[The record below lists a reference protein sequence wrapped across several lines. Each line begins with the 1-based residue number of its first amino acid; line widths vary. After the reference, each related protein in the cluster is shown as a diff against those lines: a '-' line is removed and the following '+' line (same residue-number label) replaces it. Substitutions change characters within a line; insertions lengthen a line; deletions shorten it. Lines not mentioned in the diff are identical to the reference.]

1 MLRALGPM
9 TARCP
14 RRAHALFGTHVAGQR
29 VEELSLEVE
38 VHVELMIIIFA
49 KLIADFGRDDRELRP
64 RPPRRCAAAR
74 TPDPSPARAVLTRAH
89 VRGAAQRSTRLF
101 RAVLRRWRSGL
112 AGGCSPTRGHRL
124 PQVAPRRPPERVAA
138 GISGAAARVGGS
150 WRPPGQAEAG
160 VWLGGGGAG
169 IWRSLGAPRGSLAK
183 CWPWV
188 GCLPPTPLIYAPP
201 QISSKSAI
209 LVRPCKHSKTLLSKG
224 LPKIVCV
231 KCAI

>member
-1 MLRALGPM
+1 M

-29 VEELSLEVE
+29 IEELSLEVE

-49 KLIADFGRDDRELRP
+49 ERIADFGRDDRELRP

-138 GISGAAARVGGS
+138 GKSGAAARVCGS

-169 IWRSLGAPRGSLAK
+169 IWRGLGAPRGSRSEMLTLG
-183 CWPWV
+183 W
-188 GCLPPTPLIYAPP
+188 LPTPHPPYICPP
-201 QISSKSAI
+201 QISSK
-209 LVRPCKHSKTLLSKG
+209 
-224 LPKIVCV
+224 
-231 KCAI
+231 KCHVS